1 MDAMSDAVDGAA
13 AVCFG
18 VSAAYKES
26 SNCRLEAQYAHQ
38 TGVDMIPMMMESPE
52 KKVRGWLGKLPKT
65 PFWAATRTR
74 VPHKTPTRH
83 DSLSRAC
90 CGQA

>member
-1 MDAMSDAVDGAA
+1 MSDAVDGAA

-38 TGVDMIPMMMESPE
+38 TGVDMIPMMMENPE
-52 KKVRGWLGKLPKT
+52 KKVRGWLGK
-65 PFWAATRTR
+65 A
-74 VPHKTPTRH
+74 H
-83 DSLSRAC
+83 DSRP
-90 CGQA
+90 